1 MAFPAVVTRAVFLAG
16 AVVLALAPGSALAEP
31 TSHGAILPNGA
42 HEVGK
47 DRYQSPSPYLETV
60 KFYWKVYSSEH
71 YPRTQIADLPGVRG
85 VHIANPG
92 HGNWEGLNV
101 YELNGTTR
109 IFVLP
114 REASPK
120 PRKSS

>member
-1 MAFPAVVTRAVFLAG
+1 MRPSRILFATLCVASSV
-16 AVVLALAPGSALAEP
+16 ALGEP
-31 TSHGAILPNGA
+31 TSHGAILPSGA

-47 DRYQSPSPYLETV
+47 DRFQSPSPYAETL
-60 KFYWKVYSSEH
+60 KFYWKTYSLER
-71 YPRTQIADLPGVRG
+71 YPRTTIADLPGVRA

-92 HGNWEGLNV
+92 GGHWDGINI
-101 YELNGTTR
+101 YELNGTSTR

-120 PRKSS
+120 ARKSS